1 MSFPNMFCAIILCFQ
16 HEQLEVRR
24 LRSDVYINTDFINTK
39 AESAKYIDG
48 NREEKKKKNGKGI
61 MQITCVATATDS
73 SRGHFMSLTLWD
85 KDECVCQIVR

>member
-48 NREEKKKKNGKGI
+48 NREEKKKKKRKRDYADYLRCHSNRFE
-61 MQITCVATATDS
+61 Q
-73 SRGHFMSLTLWD
+73 RSLYVPHL
-85 KDECVCQIVR
+85 VG